1 MIDAG
6 FKDNK
11 NQKTEK
17 RDSLNRDKV
26 RGEGGVRKKRESK
39 AV

>member
-11 NQKTEK
+11 NQKTER
-17 RDSLNRDKV
+17 RDSLNRDEVKGE
-26 RGEGGVRKKRESK
+26 RGSRKKEEAK